1 MATIEISEER
11 GVRYLHFGS
20 PWVQGAMRIAR
31 PWSLELE
38 YTREMMVPLVLR
50 ADAAWPAS
58 VLQVGLGSASLTRFL
73 HHHRPD
79 AKLTVIEIAPAV
91 VAAARQFFK
100 LPEESPRLRIEI
112 ADGHDYMA
120 ATRRRF
126 DLVLVDAFDDK
137 GRSGMLDSIPFY
149 LNCRARLADGGMAAV
164 NFLDR
169 RKGAKAGIER
179 MRTAFDDR
187 VLVLPPC
194 EAGNTVAIATTGA
207 PLRESF
213 DDLRAAAAKVREGTG
228 LNLLPTLARLTEA
241 RGGKALLL

>member
-1 MATIEISEER
+1 MTSIEISEER

-31 PWSLELE
+31 PWALELE
-38 YTREMMVPLVLR
+38 YTREMMMPLVLR
-50 ADAAWPAS
+50 ADPAWPAS
-58 VLQVGLGSASLTRFL
+58 ALQIGLGSASLTKFL
-73 HHHRPD
+73 HRHRPD
-79 AKLTVIEIAPAV
+79 ARLTVVEIAPNV

-126 DLVLVDAFDDK
+126 DLILVDAFDDK

-149 LNCRARLADGGMAAV
+149 LNCRARLADGGMIAV

-169 RKGAKAGIER
+169 RKGAKVGIER
-179 MRTAFDDR
+179 MRTAFEDR

-194 EAGNTVAIATTGA
+194 EAGNTVAVATTGA
-207 PLRESF
+207 PVRESF
-213 DDLRAAAAKVREGTG
+213 DELRAAAAKLREGTG